1 MNAFPA
7 TSAQGSIATVITN
20 EGSGAVTGIIE
31 VAGRVLLASLFL
43 LAGLSKL
50 GAYSATAAY
59 MASAGIPGALLPAV
73 IGTELL
79 GALAIILGWKTRV
92 VATLLAGFSLLTALT
107 FHTNFAD
114 QTQMIMFLKNVSI
127 TGGFLLLIANGAGR
141 YSLDG
146 RGGKAGSPAR

>member
-7 TSAQGSIATVITN
+7 TSAQGSITTAITN
-20 EGSGAVTGIIE
+20 EGDRAVTNTIE
-31 VAGRVLLASLFL
+31 VAGRVLLAALFL

-107 FHTNFAD
+107 FHTNFGD

-127 TGGFLLLIANGAGR
+127 AGGFLLLIANGAGR
-141 YSLDG
+141 YSVDG
-146 RGGKAGSPAR
+146 RRRNAGSPAR

>member
-1 MNAFPA
+1 MNTFTNTSVQSA
-7 TSAQGSIATVITN
+7 TTIATAN
-20 EGSGAVTGIIE
+20 KGNAALTGTIE
-31 VAGRVLLASLFL
+31 VTGRVLLASLFL

-73 IGTELL
+73 IATELL
-79 GALAIILGWKTRV
+79 GALAIILGWKTRI

-107 FHTNFAD
+107 FHTNFGD

-127 TGGFLLLIANGAGR
+127 AGGFLLLIANGAGR
-141 YSLDG
+141 YSIDG
-146 RGGKAGSPAR
+146 RQAKVSSPAR

>member
-1 MNAFPA
+1 MNAFSA
-7 TSAQGSIATVITN
+7 TSAQGSITTATTN
-20 EGSGAVTGIIE
+20 EGYSALTSTIE
-31 VAGRVLLASLFL
+31 IAGRVLLAALFL

-73 IGTELL
+73 IATEVL
-79 GALAIILGWKTRV
+79 GALAIILGWKTRT

-107 FHTNFAD
+107 FHANFGD

-141 YSLDG
+141 YSVDRRLA
-146 RGGKAGSPAR
+146 KVGSATR

>member
-7 TSAQGSIATVITN
+7 TSAQGPITTTVTN
-20 EGSGAVTGIIE
+20 QGSRAVTSTIE
-31 VAGRVLLASLFL
+31 VAGRVLLAALFL

-59 MASAGIPGALLPAV
+59 MASAGIPGVLLPAV

-79 GALAIILGWKTRV
+79 GAFAIILGWKTRV

-107 FHTNFAD
+107 FHTNFGD

-127 TGGFLLLIANGAGR
+127 AGGFLLLIANGAGR
-141 YSLDG
+141 YSVDAH
-146 RGGKAGSPAR
+146 RGKAGSPAR